1 MFVLIMR
8 EKKCINKI
16 KDKYIP
22 GNWEGWR
29 KKQVAVVEFD

>member
-8 EKKCINKI
+8 KKKCINKI

-22 GNWEGWR
+22 ENWEEWK